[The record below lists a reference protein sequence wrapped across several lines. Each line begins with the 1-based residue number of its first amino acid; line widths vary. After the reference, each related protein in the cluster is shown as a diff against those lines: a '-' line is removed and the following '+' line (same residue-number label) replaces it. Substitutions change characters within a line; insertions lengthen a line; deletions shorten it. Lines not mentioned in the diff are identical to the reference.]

1 MIQSRPEAFNLS
13 DFVSLTRRSHN
24 RDAISRRKG
33 LKMVSWA
40 AQDVEPRLVILS
52 RGPELY
58 STRRLA
64 TEAETEG
71 WMVEIIDPLALTI
84 VVDEDGGR
92 VFHKGWP
99 IECEAILPRIGYS
112 ITRRGVAIVR
122 QFEQTGVIVLNSSQ
136 GILRSRDKLV
146 ACQMM
151 AEARVPVPITAHVG
165 AWEDTDRA
173 VRRVGG
179 SPCVV
184 KSTEGTH
191 GSGVFLVNSSQQ
203 ARQLVFQMLERG
215 MRPLV
220 QEYVKESHGSDIRAL
235 VVGGEVVASM
245 RRKAHGSEF
254 RSNFH
259 LGGSV
264 AGVDLTEEQREI
276 AVLSA
281 ETLGLEVAGVD
292 MLESDRGPLVLE
304 VNSSPGLEGIEGATE
319 INVAG
324 KVAKRLNHLYSSK
337 LESYQEGS
345 LSAGSGEN
353 SAEHAF

>member
-1 MIQSRPEAFNLS
+1 MK
-13 DFVSLTRRSHN
+13 T
-24 RDAISRRKG
+24 
-33 LKMVSWA
+33 VSWA
-40 AQDVEPRLVILS
+40 AQSMEPRLVLLS

-64 TEAETEG
+64 TEAEKKG
-71 WMVEIIDPLALTI
+71 WMVDIIDPLALTI

-99 IECEAILPRIGYS
+99 VECEAVLPRIGYS

-122 QFEQTGVIVLNSSQ
+122 QFEQSGVIVLNTSQ

-151 AEARVPVPITAHVG
+151 AEARVPVPITAQVG

-235 VVGGEVVASM
+235 VVGREVVASM

-264 AGVDLTEEQREI
+264 SSVELTDEQRSI
-276 AVLSA
+276 AICA
-281 ETLGLEVAGVD
+281 TQTLGLELAGVD

-304 VNSSPGLEGIEGATE
+304 VNSSPGLEGIEGATR
-319 INVAG
+319 INVAE
-324 KVAKRLNHLYSSK
+324 KVANRLNNLYAS
-337 LESYQEGS
+337 GS
-345 LSAGSGEN
+345 VDSGTNEKARSHNEN
-353 SAEHAF
+353 DTERAF

>member
-1 MIQSRPEAFNLS
+1 
-13 DFVSLTRRSHN
+13 
-24 RDAISRRKG
+24 
-33 LKMVSWA
+33 LKTDSWGG
-40 AQDVEPRLVILS
+40 QTMEPRLVLLS

-64 TEAETEG
+64 TEVEKSG
-71 WMVEIIDPLALTI
+71 WIVDILDPLALTI

-99 IECEAILPRIGYS
+99 VECEAVLPRIGYS

-122 QFEQTGVIVLNSSQ
+122 QFEQSGVIVLNTSQ
-136 GILRSRDKLV
+136 GIMRSRDKLV
-146 ACQMM
+146 ACQMLS
-151 AEARVPVPITAHVG
+151 EARVPIPITAHVG

-179 SPCVV
+179 APCVV

-191 GSGVFLVNSSQQ
+191 GSGVFLVNSAPQ
-203 ARQLVFQMLERG
+203 ARQLVSQMLERG

-220 QEYVKESHGSDIRAL
+220 QQYIEESHGSDIRAL
-235 VVGGEVVASM
+235 VVGGKVVASM

-264 AGVDLTEEQREI
+264 SSVELTDQQREI
-276 AVLSA
+276 AIHSS

-292 MLESDRGPLVLE
+292 MLESERGALVLE
-304 VNSSPGLEGIEGATE
+304 VNSSPGLEGIEGATK
-319 INVAG
+319 INVAQS
-324 KVAKRLNHLYSSK
+324 VAMRLNDLY
-337 LESYQEGS
+337 EGS
-345 LSAGSGEN
+345 SLNPEKVEDIHGSNRNE
-353 SAEHAF
+353 SEQAF

>member
-1 MIQSRPEAFNLS
+1 MTQSGPEAFNLS
-13 DFVSLTRRSHN
+13 DFVSLREHTPRVDMS
-24 RDAISRRKG
+24 SRGKG
-33 LKMVSWA
+33 LKTPSWA
-40 AQDVEPRLVILS
+40 AQTMEPRLVLLS

-64 TEAETEG
+64 TEAENAG
-71 WMVEIIDPLALTI
+71 WLVDIIDPLALTI

-92 VFHKGWP
+92 VFHRGWP
-99 IECEAILPRIGYS
+99 VECEAVLPRIGYS

-122 QFEQTGVIVLNSSQ
+122 QFEQSGVIVLNSSQ

-179 SPCVV
+179 APCVV

-191 GSGVFLVNSSQQ
+191 GSGVFLVNSAQQ

-235 VVGGEVVASM
+235 VVGGKVVASM

-264 AGVDLTEEQREI
+264 SNIELTEEQREI
-276 AVLSA
+276 AVRST
-281 ETLGLEVAGVD
+281 ETLGLELAGVD
-292 MLESDRGPLVLE
+292 MLESERGPLVLE
-304 VNSSPGLEGIEGATE
+304 VNSSPGLEGIEGATK
-319 INVAG
+319 INVAAE
-324 KVAKRLNHLYSSK
+324 VATRLNKLYEGFLAESSHGEEN
-337 LESYQEGS
+337 LGSNESQSER
-345 LSAGSGEN
+345 
-353 SAEHAF
+353 AF

>member
-1 MIQSRPEAFNLS
+1 
-13 DFVSLTRRSHN
+13 
-24 RDAISRRKG
+24 
-33 LKMVSWA
+33 LKTVSWA
-40 AQDVEPRLVILS
+40 AQSMEPRLVLLS

-64 TEAETEG
+64 TEAEKKG
-71 WMVEIIDPLALTI
+71 WMVDIIDPLALTI

-99 IECEAILPRIGYS
+99 VECEAVLPRIGYS

-122 QFEQTGVIVLNSSQ
+122 QFEQSGVIVLNTSQ

-151 AEARVPVPITAHVG
+151 AEARVPVPITAQVG

-264 AGVDLTEEQREI
+264 SSVELTDEQRSI
-276 AVLSA
+276 AICA
-281 ETLGLEVAGVD
+281 TQTLGLELAGVD

-304 VNSSPGLEGIEGATE
+304 VNSSPGLEGIEGATR
-319 INVAG
+319 INVAE
-324 KVAKRLNHLYSSK
+324 KVANRLNNLYAS
-337 LESYQEGS
+337 GS
-345 LSAGSGEN
+345 VDSGTNEKARSHNEN
-353 SAEHAF
+353 DTERAF